1 MKAVTKYKLQEGLFI
16 IVFFFLV
23 FVAHILL
30 SDTED
35 IPVFRSI
42 VGAIFL
48 GSITAWYEIKIAVKL
63 QKKMNTL
70 LFILFNLFFYY
81 VIFSVMLI
89 SYAYVNL
96 IFKMGFT
103 PSEAF
108 EIGIADIYPI
118 GFNAMVFYLF
128 IFLFILQLIR
138 QIRRTVVKGLTKKYL
153 SGRLNQPISETR
165 IFLFMDLLS
174 STAYAEKLGHQTYS
188 CFIKEIYSEFDEYIL
203 TTKGSLYQFVG
214 DQVVVVWN
222 LEDGLKNNN
231 AARFFYLVEAALKK
245 KEKYFI
251 DKYGIAPTFKAG
263 LHYGEVA
270 ITEVGNILKREI
282 AYHGD
287 AVNTTARICSLASE
301 VNERILVSE
310 DFIKRTQVN
319 LPGVNA
325 KFFGRYNL
333 KGKKNG
339 VNIYK
344 LCKEQALKTEAVN
357 ISSIE
362 NPSLNGRIRKYLKGL
377 LPAS

>member
-23 FVAHILL
+23 FVVHILL

-35 IPVFRSI
+35 IMVFRSI
-42 VGAIFL
+42 VGAFFL
-48 GSITAWYEIKIAVKL
+48 GSITALYEIGIAVKL

-81 VIFSVMLI
+81 IIFSVMLV

-103 PSEAF
+103 TSEAF
-108 EIGIADIYPI
+108 EIGIEDIYPI

-128 IFLFILQLIR
+128 TFLFILQLIR
-138 QIRRTVVKGLTKKYL
+138 QIRRTVVRGLTKKYL

-174 STAYAEKLGHQTYS
+174 STAYAEKLGHQSYS

-203 TTKGSLYQFVG
+203 ATKGSLYQFVG

-222 LEDGLKNNN
+222 LEDGLKDNN

-251 DKYGIAPTFKAG
+251 EKYGITPTFKAG

-301 VNERILVSE
+301 VNERILISE

-325 KFFGRYNL
+325 KFYGLYNL

-344 LCKEQALKTEAVN
+344 LCKEQAVKTDQFEKNYLEFSVIN
-357 ISSIE
+357 KWIK
-362 NPSLNGRIRKYLKGL
+362 KYFKGL
-377 LPAS
+377 LAAQ

>member
-1 MKAVTKYKLQEGLFI
+1 M
-16 IVFFFLV
+16 LV
-23 FVAHILL
+23 
-30 SDTED
+30 
-35 IPVFRSI
+35 
-42 VGAIFL
+42 
-48 GSITAWYEIKIAVKL
+48 
-63 QKKMNTL
+63 
-70 LFILFNLFFYY
+70 
-81 VIFSVMLI
+81 

-103 PSEAF
+103 TSEAF
-108 EIGIADIYPI
+108 EIGIEDIYPI

-128 IFLFILQLIR
+128 TFLFILQLIR
-138 QIRRTVVKGLTKKYL
+138 QIRRTVVRGLTKKYI

-174 STAYAEKLGHQTYS
+174 STAYAEKLGHQSYS

-203 TTKGSLYQFVG
+203 ATKGSLYQFVG

-222 LEDGLKNNN
+222 LEDGLKDNN

-251 DKYGIAPTFKAG
+251 EKYGITPTFKAG

-325 KFFGRYNL
+325 KFYGLYNL

-344 LCKEQALKTEAVN
+344 LCKEQAVKTDQFEKNYLEFSVIN
-357 ISSIE
+357 KWIK
-362 NPSLNGRIRKYLKGL
+362 KYFKGL
-377 LPAS
+377 LAAQ